1 MTEVSP
7 TSTST
12 NVPHH
17 TNTGTIILAVMLIL
31 PLLVLGAFLI
41 LRGSSD
47 EAEASTIQMPVTSVN
62 TIPVDPPLDLLDFTF
77 TANNGEALSLSDLR
91 GKYVLLYF
99 GFTRCPD
106 FCPTTLTT
114 YKRIKAELGAEA
126 ENVAFMFISVDG
138 ERDTPNLLDE
148 YIRRY
153 DSTFIALQGD
163 ETELA
168 RMGGDYNLVYEFVPL
183 DNGDYTVDHTVFKFL
198 IDPEGRL
205 IRIYDFNETAD
216 VIAEDLRQIMGG

>member
-12 NVPHH
+12 NVPYH

-153 DSTFIALQGD
+153 DSTFIALQGN